1 MIKNFTYTKPDSV
14 SDAVAAR
21 QKSESG
27 KFLAGGTDLI
37 GVINEK
43 IKEECPDM
51 LVSLKGSGLDYIR
64 EEDGEVRI
72 GAMTSLADL
81 ERSELIAEAFP
92 VLQQAAHQVASPQI
106 RHMATIGGNLCQ
118 EPRCWYYRYQNDKF
132 HCMRKG
138 GELCNAMMGNNT
150 YHSIFG
156 GSKVCDSPC
165 EAQCP
170 NGTAI
175 PEYFDLIRRGNL
187 DGAAKILW
195 EMNPLA
201 AVVGRVCPHTC
212 QDKCNRN
219 EYDEPV
225 AIRNI
230 ERTVGDHMLEHA
242 EELIELPKEPTG
254 KRVAVIGAGPAGLV
268 CAYFLQKAGHQALVY
283 DANREAGGMLRY
295 GIPAYRLPRKIL
307 DRIAEILTW
316 MGVEFHYNTEIGKD
330 ISMDELA
337 KENDA
342 VFTAVGAWK
351 SVPVGCP
358 GDDAAG
364 VEGGIEFLKKAAEH
378 EDTGIEGKI
387 VAVVGGGNTA
397 MDCCR
402 SAVRLGASKVYN
414 FYRRTEAEMPAEEE
428 EIREANAEGVEFC
441 YLVAP
446 AEILKDGD
454 RLKAVKLQKMELGE
468 PDESGRRRPVPIEG
482 AYETVEVDVLL
493 AAIGQAVDPAGLDLE
508 VTKKDWILTGEDH
521 KTSREKVFA
530 AGDAAIGPKTAI
542 EAIADARKAADAIQ
556 RMLGGETI
564 LRPSEYH
571 RELYFDQSCLEESV
585 PLVLPQQEVSAR
597 TLDTEDIT
605 SAGISE
611 IIREA
616 NRCYNC
622 GCVAV
627 SPSDTAPALI
637 VLDAVMVT
645 SEREIP
651 AKDFFRVCLD
661 GSTVLGEDEVLTEI
675 RIPKAAA
682 GNLQQ
687 YQKFRTRETIDFP
700 IAGLASNIDVQEG
713 VIREAKLVF
722 SGVAP
727 VPYEFFEVEEF
738 LKGKRASDE
747 VAAEAAD
754 LSIRNVSVLKENK
767 FKVQVVRAFVRR
779 AVAEAK

>member
-1 MIKNFTYTKPDSV
+1 MIKNFAYTKPDCV

-21 QKSESG
+21 KESAWG

-43 IKEECPDM
+43 IKEECPDI

-64 EEDGEVRI
+64 EEEGEVRI

-81 ERSELIAEAFP
+81 EKSELIAEAFP
-92 VLQQAAHQVASPQI
+92 VLSQAAHQVASPQI

-138 GELCNAMMGNNT
+138 GSLCNAMMGNNI

-175 PEYFDLIRRGNL
+175 PEYFDLIRRG
-187 DGAAKILW
+187 DTEAAAKLLW

-212 QDKCNRN
+212 QSKCNRN
-219 EYDEPV
+219 EYGEPV
-225 AIRNI
+225 AIRSI
-230 ERTVGDHMLEHA
+230 ERTVGDYMLEHA
-242 EELIELPKEPTG
+242 EELIELPAERTG
-254 KRVAVIGAGPAGLV
+254 KKIAVIGAGPAGLV
-268 CAYFLQKAGHQALVY
+268 CAYFLQKAGRQTVVF
-283 DANREAGGMLRY
+283 DSNREAGGMLRY

-316 MGVEFHYNTEIGKD
+316 MGTEFRYNCRIGKD

-337 KENDA
+337 KEYDA

-358 GDDAAG
+358 GDDAIG

-378 EDTGIEGKI
+378 EDTGIKGKI
-387 VAVVGGGNTA
+387 VAVIGGGNTA

-428 EIREANAEGVEFC
+428 EIREAAAEGVEFC

-446 AEILKDGD
+446 AEILKEGD
-454 RLKAVKLQKMELGE
+454 CLKAVKLQKMQLGE
-468 PDESGRRRPVPIEG
+468 PDESGRRRPVPVEG
-482 AYETVEVDVLL
+482 AFETIEVDVLL
-493 AAIGQAVDPAGLDLE
+493 AAIGQAVDPSGLDLD
-508 VTKKDWILTGEDH
+508 VTERNWILTREEH
-521 KTSREKVFA
+521 KTSRQNVYA

-542 EAIADARKAADAIQ
+542 EAIADARLAADAIHKA
-556 RMLGGETI
+556 LGGDTI
-564 LRPSEYH
+564 LRPSEYQ
-571 RELYFDQSCLEESV
+571 RELFFDESCLEESA
-585 PLVLPQQEVSAR
+585 PLILPQQEVSAR
-597 TLDTEDIT
+597 TLDEEDIA

-611 IIREA
+611 ILREA

-645 SEREIP
+645 TEREIP
-651 AKDFFRVCLD
+651 AGEFFDACLD
-661 GSTVLGEDEVLTEI
+661 GSTVLGPDEILTEI
-675 RIPKAAA
+675 RIPKTAA
-682 GNLQQ
+682 GSCQQ
-687 YQKFRTRETIDFP
+687 YRKFRTRETIDFP
-700 IAGLASNIDVQEG
+700 IAGLASNIDVQDG
-713 VIREAKLVF
+713 AITRARLVF

-727 VPYEFFEVEEF
+727 LPYEFTEVEEF
-738 LKGKRASDE
+738 LEGKEPTEE

-754 LSIRNVSVLKENK
+754 LSIKNAAVLKENM

-779 AVAEAK
+779 AIAEAK